1 MLRNIVASIC
11 FDLKLQKD
19 KTFNITQFTLNNKNQ
34 LDKTFKFETFL
45 LNRFVFK
52 ALLTNFE
59 KINFVWLF
67 LYA

>member
-34 LDKTFKFETFL
+34 LDKPTCFSFEQR
-45 LNRFVFK
+45 NVK
-52 ALLTNFE
+52 
-59 KINFVWLF
+59 
-67 LYA
+67 